1 MIINQQSQ
9 YHWQLVLVTHQDT
22 ERVLQN
28 GVLLIFLNKH
38 FPNIAPTKWCHTDFD
53 VLASKDI
60 FGTCLMQQNDK
71 LAAYLKQCCYDS
83 MIGKSIH
90 GWTNILDAL
99 AETSALS
106 VYAYAKSISLSTQ
119 KRIFIN
125 AHMTTQRTQEF
136 DNEVFIA
143 KTKESVYKS
152 IKT

>member
-9 YHWQLVLVTHQDT
+9 YHWQLVLVTHQDK
-22 ERVLQN
+22 EKVLQN
-28 GVLLIFLNKH
+28 GVLLLFLTKH

-53 VLASKDI
+53 VLSSKDI

-71 LAAYLKQCCYDS
+71 LVAYLKQFCYDN
-83 MIGKSIH
+83 MTGKSIH
-90 GWTNILDAL
+90 GWDNILDAL

-125 AHMTTQRTQEF
+125 AHMAVQRTQEF